1 MRTLLAVL
9 LLGCAGA
16 NAATTIPLLPGAGE
30 NRQGFVRLVHPY
42 GKGDTAGVTACDD
55 SGECHFVGIPV
66 PADRSVIHF
75 NADDLENGNAEK
87 GITGIGDGDGDW
99 WLEVDASGEQYFP
112 VEALAYMRTKRD
124 GFLTALNGSV
134 VPEDGAYRVRMF
146 NPGSNTSQ
154 RSILR
159 LVNPSRETVT
169 AVVRGVDD
177 RGGDGGPVTVTL
189 PARGAETLSAEE
201 LEDMGLGDGTG
212 KWRLTVTASE
222 SIVVMSL
229 METPTGHLTNLSSY
243 PDSMTVPL
251 FPAASANRQGFV
263 RVINE
268 TESDRDVTVRA
279 IDDSGVLRRII
290 TFPLAAGTALHFN
303 SDDLE
308 KGNAEKGIPAV
319 GDGVG
324 DWRLV
329 FSGGVEVLAY
339 MRTKRDGFLTALH
352 DTVADGQAPIINPAS
367 NTNQRSVLRL
377 VNTSDGAIAVIIR
390 GFDDLGEERGPV
402 AVTVAANAAVYL
414 TSRQLEDMGLGDGDG
429 KWRLRVTAT
438 AEVLVM
444 GLMETPTGH
453 LTNLSAVSD
462 DTISVIASPPVA
474 SFTYEEDDE
483 VPYTV
488 HFDASG
494 STGAIVKYSWKYRR
508 ESVSTGTDPRYT
520 RAYEPPNCYTDL
532 SGGYNENMWLVVTDQ
547 YGTRTDVSSRIP
559 ITHLVRHAGQRALV
573 ERINT
578 AGGHAGT
585 LTIWEGGASVISFR
599 DSHGDLMYRC
609 AQRERVPAE
618 RIVVPGLNVHYDSV
632 EPSPDAALS
641 GFFHSE
647 NNALRARTLV
657 VNRSVFPA
665 YRRRDVDSI
674 RRHNIVFVGAAGNVD
689 RNGINQCDPADM
701 PDRDVWKPD
710 HSHHSCGGNDNGAY
724 RAAMQA
730 IATGKALFA
739 TSAVRR
745 SDGTIVPNRDTL
757 MCGDTREYCFAV
769 PSETTS
775 QAAAM
780 LSSSAF
786 HLFQL
791 YERAED
797 VVRALKSCAEDVGEP
812 GVDREFGQGVLDL
825 RCSEAMLPVID
836 R

>member
-1 MRTLLAVL
+1 MRTTLAILL

-16 NAATTIPLLPGAGE
+16 NAATTTIPLLPGAGE

-75 NADDLENGNAEK
+75 NADDLENGNAGK

-99 WLEVDASGEQYFP
+99 WLEVDAAGEQYFP

-134 VPEDGAYRVRMF
+134 VSEDGVYRVRMF

-268 TESDRDVTVRA
+268 TERNRDVTVRA

-352 DTVADGQAPIINPAS
+352 DTVVDGQAPIINPAS

-377 VNTSDGAIAVIIR
+377 VNTADGAIAVIIR
-390 GFDDLGEERGPV
+390 GFDDSGEERGPV
-402 AVTVAANAAVYL
+402 AVTINANAAVYL

-474 SFTYEEDDE
+474 SFTFEEDDE

-494 STGAIVKYSWKYRR
+494 STGAIVEYSWEYRR

-520 RAYEPPNCYTDL
+520 HAYEAPNCYTDL
-532 SGGYNENMWLVVTDQ
+532 SGGYSLDMFLEVTDQ
-547 YGTRTDVSSRIP
+547 YGTRAGTNPLIP

-573 ERINT
+573 ERISD

-585 LTIWEGGASVISFR
+585 LTIWEVHGLESFR
-599 DSHGDLMYRC
+599 DSHADLMYRC

-618 RIVVPGLNVHYDSV
+618 RIAVPGLNVHYDSAR
-632 EPSPDAALS
+632 DGLR
-641 GFFHSE
+641 GFFRSE
-647 NNALRARTLV
+647 NDSLRARTLV
-657 VNRSVFPA
+657 VNLSVFPA
-665 YRRRDVDSI
+665 YWLRNADDI
-674 RRHNIVFVGAAGNVD
+674 REHNIVFVGSAGNVE
-689 RNGINQCDPADM
+689 RNNRNKCDPADM
-701 PDRDVWKPD
+701 PDRDFWRPE
-710 HSHHSCGGNDNGAY
+710 HSYHSCGGNDNGAY

-745 SDGTIVPNRDTL
+745 LDGTIVPNRDTM

-769 PSETTS
+769 PSESTS
-775 QAAAM
+775 EATAM

-812 GVDREFGQGVLDL
+812 GVDREFGLGVLDL

>member
-1 MRTLLAVL
+1 MRTTLAILL

-42 GKGDTAGVTACDD
+42 GKGGGVNYTACDD
-55 SGECHFVGIPV
+55 SGECHSTGILV

-87 GITGIGDGDGDW
+87 GITGIGDGAGDW
-99 WLEVDASGEQYFP
+99 WLEVTGGFPFP

-124 GFLTALNGSV
+124 GFLTAL
-134 VPEDGAYRVRMF
+134 
-146 NPGSNTSQ
+146 
-154 RSILR
+154 
-159 LVNPSRETVT
+159 
-169 AVVRGVDD
+169 
-177 RGGDGGPVTVTL
+177 
-189 PARGAETLSAEE
+189 
-201 LEDMGLGDGTG
+201 
-212 KWRLTVTASE
+212 
-222 SIVVMSL
+222 
-229 METPTGHLTNLSSY
+229 
-243 PDSMTVPL
+243 
-251 FPAASANRQGFV
+251 
-263 RVINE
+263 
-268 TESDRDVTVRA
+268 
-279 IDDSGVLRRII
+279 
-290 TFPLAAGTALHFN
+290 
-303 SDDLE
+303 
-308 KGNAEKGIPAV
+308 
-319 GDGVG
+319 
-324 DWRLV
+324 
-329 FSGGVEVLAY
+329 
-339 MRTKRDGFLTALH
+339 H
-352 DTVADGQAPIINPAS
+352 DTVTDGQAPIINPAS

-377 VNTSDGAIAVIIR
+377 VNTSDGAVAVIIR

-402 AVTVAANAAVYL
+402 AVTVDANAAVYL
-414 TSRQLEDMGLGDGDG
+414 TSQQLEDMGLGDGDG

-474 SFTYEEDDE
+474 SFTFEEDDE
-483 VPYTV
+483 VPYTM

-494 STGAIVKYSWKYRR
+494 STGAIVEYTWRYRR

-520 RAYEPPNCYTDL
+520 HAYEPPNCYTVLQHGDW
-532 SGGYNENMWLVVTDQ
+532 YNLDMSLDITDQ
-547 YGTRTDVSSRIP
+547 YGTRADTNSLIP
-559 ITHLVRHAGQRALV
+559 ITNTVRHAGQLALV
-573 ERINT
+573 ERISD

-599 DSHGDLMYRC
+599 GSHGDLMYRC

-618 RIVVPGLNVHYDSV
+618 RIVVPYLNVHYDSV
-632 EPSPDAALS
+632 EPSPDASLS

-657 VNRSVFPA
+657 VNRSVFPSY
-665 YRRRDVDSI
+665 YRRDADDI
-674 RRHNIVFVGAAGNVD
+674 REHNIVFVAGTGNVN
-689 RNGINQCDPADM
+689 RINANKCDPADM
-701 PDRDVWKPD
+701 PDRDVWKPN
-710 HSHHSCGGNDNGAY
+710 HSLWSCFEDSDGNEY

-739 TSAVRR
+739 AAAVRR
-745 SDGTIVPNRDTL
+745 SDGTIVPNRNTL
-757 MCGDTREYCFAV
+757 MCGDTKEYCFAV
-769 PSETTS
+769 PAPSTS
-775 QAAAM
+775 QATAM

-812 GVDREFGQGVLDL
+812 GVDREFGLGVLDL

-836 R
+836 Q